1 MNAGEMVKHM
11 TIIMRGASNLGVYN
25 EGERVIVLE
34 GEHKGKLGDVM
45 TCLHLGLPTIYIVRV
60 DGVGSIQFTDKQ
72 IRPVKAEDFQPGDK
86 VVTERLGNVVVDGI
100 YNNCVRVKANDGR
113 FFDVLPRALCFE
125 VGYKRKDKNM
135 NKVTGKFE
143 PKIVISTNDE
153 GKMVACLMDGNP
165 DHYALVDYSEETI
178 KEDATKAIEQL
189 FRIWPLNGDTFYFV
203 KLHDGDVRVVKG
215 IFNPEGKMSQSCVAM
230 GNIYHTEEEAKAAAI
245 RVQAAICGE

>member
-1 MNAGEMVKHM
+1 MENK
-11 TIIMRGASNLGVYN
+11 
-25 EGERVIVLE
+25 
-34 GEHKGKLGDVM
+34 
-45 TCLHLGLPTIYIVRV
+45 
-60 DGVGSIQFTDKQ
+60 
-72 IRPVKAEDFQPGDK
+72 
-86 VVTERLGNVVVDGI
+86 
-100 YNNCVRVKANDGR
+100 
-113 FFDVLPRALCFE
+113 
-125 VGYKRKDKNM
+125 KN
-135 NKVTGKFE
+135 FE

-153 GKMVACLMDGNP
+153 GKMVTCLMDGNP

-230 GNIYHTEEEAKAAAI
+230 GNIYRTEEEAKAAAI